1 MKKCHFSFYM
11 FVWCNT
17 ILFSRLPVQT
27 FSAYSQNRSFQ
38 IIDFFKARSYFPFIH
53 VTRIIIN
60 FSTSSPSSLQKRQS
74 PLPCYGFEHHHF
86 IIFLFSYVFLS
97 FSQPIYTSTYGRE
110 LGFLY
115 ITYRNYIKIC
125 FHFSSKALK
134 YSGDIYKV
142 KTQQTMVKMSA
153 S

>member
-1 MKKCHFSFYM
+1 M
-11 FVWCNT
+11 FVWFNT

-38 IIDFFKARSYFPFIH
+38 IIDFSKPDRISLSST
-53 VTRIIIN
+53 VTHIIIN

>member
-1 MKKCHFSFYM
+1 MYGLIQFY
-11 FVWCNT
+11 FLVYLYRHLAL
-17 ILFSRLPVQT
+17 IHKIGR
-27 FSAYSQNRSFQ
+27 
-38 IIDFFKARSYFPFIH
+38 FKARSYFPFIH

-74 PLPCYGFEHHHF
+74 LFPCYGFEHHHF
-86 IIFLFSYVFLS
+86 IIVLFSYVFLS
-97 FSQPIYTSTYGRE
+97 FSQPVYTSTYGRE